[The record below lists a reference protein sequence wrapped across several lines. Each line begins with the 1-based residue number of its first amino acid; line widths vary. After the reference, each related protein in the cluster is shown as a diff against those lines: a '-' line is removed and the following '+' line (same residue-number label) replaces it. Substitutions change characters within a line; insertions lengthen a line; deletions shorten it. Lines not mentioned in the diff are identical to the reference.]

1 MLSGRGNV
9 QTYSDTPAAQQV
21 RYDYFRTGAAVGG
34 VGEGAWAAGTC
45 EMLVNG
51 VPNPVTFSF
60 GPQGSTPPSWQIN
73 RVVIGL
79 TCLTAP
85 GPIEFANAGAAL
97 GNGLLFRIAR
107 AAPAETTNLMTLLV
121 NSDFMKIG
129 NLSMNDDGA
138 NAYLIGSWE
147 SRVILHAGDTLD
159 IVVQDDMTILAGP
172 PVTLWAYAQ
181 AFVVR

>member
-1 MLSGRGNV
+1 MLSGRGRF
-9 QTYSDTPAAQQV
+9 QTYSDTPAAQQI

-34 VGEGAWAAGTC
+34 IGEGAWAAGTC
-45 EMLVNG
+45 EMLIDG
-51 VPNPVTFSF
+51 TPAVTFSF

-73 RVVIGL
+73 RVSVGL
-79 TCLTAP
+79 VCLTAP

-107 AAPAETTNLMTLLV
+107 TAPAETTNLVTILTNADL
-121 NSDFMKIG
+121 MKLG
-129 NLSMNDDGA
+129 NVQYNDDGV
-138 NAYLIGSWE
+138 NAYVIATWE

-159 IVVQDDMTILAGP
+159 IVVQDDMTALAGP